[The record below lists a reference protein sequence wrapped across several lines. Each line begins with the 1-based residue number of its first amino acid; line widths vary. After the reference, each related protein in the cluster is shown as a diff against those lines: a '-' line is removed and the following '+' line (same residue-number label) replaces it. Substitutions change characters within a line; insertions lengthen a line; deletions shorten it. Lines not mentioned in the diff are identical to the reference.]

1 MLKRIRKI
9 IAPALI
15 ILLGIS
21 PLALFARAESA
32 PASFPEI
39 SSPAAVLMEF
49 SRGEILFSQN
59 GSERMP
65 PASLTKIMT
74 LFLAFEAREE
84 GRVSWDDK
92 VVISEKAWKT
102 GGSQMFLNAG
112 DSVAFRDLVT
122 GIAVVSAND
131 ACVALAE
138 HLSGLEASFVQE
150 MNNKARELNLKNT
163 RFENASGLPH
173 PDHYSTA
180 EDIALLSHS
189 LINKYPE
196 VLDLYSQE
204 GFTFNGISQMNR
216 NPLLGRFP
224 GADGLKTGHTTDAG
238 YCLAGTAEQNGMRF
252 ISVIFNASSEGIR
265 QKDSE
270 ALLNFAFRNY
280 CLETVFTAGE
290 IVATTAV
297 SKGEEKEIQLEV
309 GNDTE
314 VVIPYDRKDDLEIRL
329 GLPEIVTS
337 PLSKGTPLGKVEI
350 ILDGTVLKEEPL
362 LASDDV
368 ARAGHLTLFWRSL
381 SGFVSSLWTQLIEK
395 IQNVLPW

>member
-314 VVIPYDRKDDLEIRL
+314 VVIPYDRKDDLEIRMDV
-329 GLPEIVTS
+329 PEIVTS
-337 PLSKGTPLGKVEI
+337 PVSKGTPLGKVEI